1 MRTHKELKQIKEA
14 SIKKQ
19 LFTELT
25 DLENILILKEML
37 AGEEP
42 TLDEIGKLFTL
53 RQKASRYGYSLP
65 KSKWEQ

>member
-42 TLDEIGKLFTL
+42 TLLELNQLNNL
-53 RQKASRYGYSLP
+53 RQEATKYGYSIP
-65 KSKWEQ
+65 QSKWEQ